1 MKKKILV
8 GLLVL
13 TSVVGLAFAATGI
26 CQNYSKGNGLVVT
39 TKGMTGR
46 SSTVVTIK
54 STVNEDITIT
64 SFSVSGVGSDAYT
77 SPVGTDISKRG
88 SITVKV
94 RGSKVSEDQISVT
107 AQTCD

>member
-13 TSVVGLAFAATGI
+13 ASIVGIAYAATGI

-39 TKGMTGR
+39 TKPAQR
-46 SSTVVTIK
+46 STDVIIK

-64 SFSVSGVGSDAYT
+64 SFSVSNGRSSSYT
-77 SPVGTDISKRG
+77 SPVGKDISKRG
-88 SITVKV
+88 SITVRV
-94 RGSKVSEDQISVT
+94 GGSVSEDQISVT

>member
-8 GLLVL
+8 ELLVL

-39 TKGMTGR
+39 TKPKTGTN
-46 SSTVVTIK
+46 STIVTIK

-64 SFSVSGVGSDAYT
+64 SFSVSGVRPNAYI

-94 RGSKVSEDQISVT
+94 SASKVLEDQISVT

>member
-13 TSVVGLAFAATGI
+13 ASIVGIAYAATGI

-39 TKGMTGR
+39 TKPGQR
-46 SSTVVTIK
+46 STIVTIK

-64 SFSVSGVGSDAYT
+64 SFSVSNVKSDSYP
-77 SPVGTDISKRG
+77 SPVGTDISKKG
-88 SITVKV
+88 SITVTV
-94 RGSKVSEDQISVT
+94 RAGYVSEDQISVT

>member
-13 TSVVGLAFAATGI
+13 ASIVGIAYAATGI

-39 TKGMTGR
+39 TKPGR
-46 SSTVVTIK
+46 TSTIVTIK

-64 SFSVSGVGSDAYT
+64 SFSVSNVRSNSYT
-77 SPVGTDISKRG
+77 SPVGTDISKKG

-94 RGSKVSEDQISVT
+94 GVGGVSEDQISVT